1 MSGQA
6 SNQISTRN
14 IDLALMSSCDGVIQ
28 SVGTFG
34 WWAGYFSF
42 QGGGE
47 VIYYKNVFNF
57 KRVEELKEVAVEEDH
72 FPPDWIGISAPPL
85 DRHGHQVQYLEG
97 DVLFHD

>member
-1 MSGQA
+1 
-6 SNQISTRN
+6 
-14 IDLALMSSCDGVIQ
+14 MSSCDGVIQ

-47 VIYYKNVFNF
+47 VIYYKNNFNL
-57 KRVEELKEVAVEEDH
+57 KRVKEMREVAVEEDY

-85 DRHGHQVQYLEG
+85 ERQGKQVQYLKG
-97 DVLFHD
+97 DVLVQE